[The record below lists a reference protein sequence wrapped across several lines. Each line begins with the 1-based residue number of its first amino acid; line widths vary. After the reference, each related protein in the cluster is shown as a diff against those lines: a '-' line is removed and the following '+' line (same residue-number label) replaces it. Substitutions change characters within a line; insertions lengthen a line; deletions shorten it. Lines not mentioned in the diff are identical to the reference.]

1 MVFSA
6 ISLKQ
11 IATGC
16 NLVICLLKKNNVAG
30 CLCCF
35 AVSSTTTPIS
45 VENV

>member
-6 ISLKQ
+6 ISLRQ

-16 NLVICLLKKNNVAG
+16 NLVICLFKKNYVAG

-35 AVSSTTTPIS
+35 AVTSTTTPIS
-45 VENV
+45 VENF